1 MALAICGL
9 IFLILTLLI
18 TYYGYQRYTRP
29 GRYYEHVGV
38 ATETE
43 TAAPGTGTIQNFV
56 VRVFEQVGEMV
67 PASPQ
72 DLSITRRYLI
82 AGGFR
87 SERAVTIHYGVK
99 VVLCAAL
106 LLVAVVF
113 RSTWFTSTIMQNV
126 VLIAFPAAGYFLPN
140 FILERMVAQRQERLR
155 LGLPDAL
162 DLMVVC
168 VEAGLALDQATL
180 TVSRRLAKAHKDLS
194 DEFRLLNLEMR
205 AGTRRVDA
213 LRNLADRTAEP
224 TLKELVAILVQT
236 DRFGTSVADS
246 LRSHAEYMR
255 VKRRQDAEEKANKIG
270 VKLVFP
276 IFFFLMPAMV
286 IVAAGPA
293 LLQLFKELSG
303 IVGAVTGR

>member
-1 MALAICGL
+1 MALIITTL
-9 IFLILTLLI
+9 IFVTLTGLI
-18 TYYGYQRYTRP
+18 TYYGYQRYARP

-38 ATETE
+38 AAEAD
-43 TAAPGTGTIQNFV
+43 TAAPGTSIIQNFV

-67 PASPQ
+67 PASPH
-72 DLSITRRYLI
+72 DVSITRRYLI
-82 AGGFR
+82 AAGYR
-87 SERAVTIHYGVK
+87 SDRAVTVHYGIK
-99 VVLCAAL
+99 VVLCVAL
-106 LLVAVVF
+106 LLVALLF
-113 RSTWFTSTIMQNV
+113 RNVWFSSHIIQNV
-126 VLIAFPAAGYFLPN
+126 ILIAFPTAGYFLPN
-140 FILERMVAQRQERLR
+140 FILERLVSQRQERLR
-155 LGLPDAL
+155 LALPDAL

-194 DEFRLLNLEMR
+194 VEFRLLNLEMR

-224 TLKELVAILVQT
+224 TLKELVAILIQT

-293 LLQLFKELSG
+293 LLQLFKELAG
-303 IVGAVTGR
+303 IMGTVGGR